1 MMTKEKAL
9 YQVKLILE
17 ALPEEEYQLISKD
30 TLEYIEKNYEYDEN
44 IKIDSNIPLESQNV
58 DMLAYEILEPIVKEA
73 EEKIAKKQAVED
85 KLKEKEFNENIRL
98 NELNAVLEKE
108 KVNIS
113 KAKELI
119 VSYKKLL
126 QEKQNEI
133 DNLKEYNNSLEETVN
148 RIPKFL
154 RKIFLKKSDIK
165 LINGKN
171 DVL

>member
-1 MMTKEKAL
+1 MTKEKAL

-148 RIPKFL
+148 RIPKVL
-154 RKIFLKKSDIK
+154 RKIFLKKIDIK

>member
-1 MMTKEKAL
+1 MTKEKAL